1 MTKRGSGGII
11 NLASNASF
19 QPLPYM
25 ATYAATKAF
34 VLSFSEALQ
43 YELAGTGVHV
53 MAACPGPTAT
63 SFFDG
68 VSTDVS
74 AKNIDSSES
83 VVNNTLEAFD
93 RSKAVAYPGRPSVRV
108 ATWLS
113 RLLPRALVV
122 RIAAMASGRMG
133 LHG

>member
-1 MTKRGSGGII
+1 
-11 NLASNASF
+11 
-19 QPLPYM
+19 
-25 ATYAATKAF
+25 
-34 VLSFSEALQ
+34 
-43 YELAGTGVHV
+43 

-68 VSTDVS
+68 VSTNVS
-74 AKNIDSSES
+74 PKDMDSSDS
-83 VVNNTLEAFD
+83 VVQQTLKAFD
-93 RSKAVAYPGRPSVRV
+93 QRKVVAYPGRTSVRA

-122 RIAAMASGRMG
+122 RIAAMASGKMG

>member
-1 MTKRGSGGII
+1 
-11 NLASNASF
+11 
-19 QPLPYM
+19 M

-68 VSTDVS
+68 VSTNVS
-74 AKNIDSSES
+74 PKDMDSSES
-83 VVNNTLEAFD
+83 VVNKTLEALD
-93 RSKAVAYPGRPSVRV
+93 RRKAVAYPGRLSVRM

-113 RLLPRALVV
+113 RWLPRALVV
-122 RIAAMASGRMG
+122 RIAAMASEKMG
-133 LHG
+133 LHS